1 MSSPLDNA
9 INDKKKRLQQAHH
22 QLQIKVAGGSGATV
36 GPSGREDDSTQMSL
50 HGCDA
55 GMSPLVEKF
64 NL

>member
-36 GPSGREDDSTQMSL
+36 GPSGREDASMSL
-50 HGCDA
+50 HDCDA

-64 NL
+64 KRR